1 MEELVI
7 VGAGPAGMTAALYAA
22 RKGLRPYVLS
32 EDLGGQANWSS
43 RVENYMGFK
52 DIRGS
57 ELMERF
63 AEQVKAQGV
72 AYEEG
77 RVARVERREGGFGV
91 RTAYGREHAARA
103 VIVATGK
110 RPRPLGVPGEA
121 EFRGRGVS
129 YCVLCDAP
137 LYRGAAV
144 AVVGGG
150 NAGFQAAYD
159 LLGSAREVHLLT
171 DRLTADETLRRRVLG
186 RPGLILHEGW
196 VVKAILGG
204 EAVHGLVATDGEGRE
219 KELAVEGIFV
229 EIGLLP
235 NGEVVEEAVARNEAG
250 EIVVDCACRTNL
262 PGLFAAGDVTNA
274 CGKQIIIA
282 AGEGAKAALAAA
294 DYLAFADKAVKSVP
308 LPVQ

>member
-1 MEELVI
+1 MLDLVI

-22 RKGLRPYVLS
+22 RKGLRPLVAS

-72 AYEEG
+72 EYEEA
-77 RVARVERREGGFGV
+77 RVARVERREEGFAV
-91 RTAYGREHAARA
+91 RTAAGREYSARA

-121 EFRGRGVS
+121 EFLGRGVS
-129 YCVLCDAP
+129 YCALCDAP

-144 AVVGGG
+144 AVIGGG
-150 NAGFQAAYD
+150 NAGLQACHD
-159 LLGSAREVHLLT
+159 LLGIAREVHLLT
-171 DRLTADETLRRRVLG
+171 DRLTADDALRRRVLG
-186 RPGLILHEGW
+186 DPKLSLHEGW
-196 VVKAILGG
+196 TVRAIHGDG
-204 EAVHGLVATDGEGRE
+204 AVSGLVAVDGEGKE

-235 NGEVVEEAVARNEAG
+235 NGEVVEEAVARNAAG
-250 EIVVDCACRTNL
+250 EIVVDCACRTNV
-262 PGLFAAGDVTNA
+262 PGLFAAGDVTTA
-274 CGKQIIIA
+274 CGKQIVIA

-294 DYLAFADKAVKSVP
+294 DYLAFG
-308 LPVQ
+308 